1 MGRNLCFHLKAEGE
15 ILSTS
20 EGVLLYFQG
29 STRILS
35 GMYSS
40 TSEEV
45 LRSNNRFIM
54 SGLEF
59 QVTVLLPDDFLGN
72 QVGYHFH
79 QVIFRHLHF
88 VLYLLQRKRI
98 FFQ

>member
-1 MGRNLCFHLKAEGE
+1 MNE
-15 ILSTS
+15 
-20 EGVLLYFQG
+20 
-29 STRILS
+29 
-35 GMYSS
+35 
-40 TSEEV
+40 
-45 LRSNNRFIM
+45 
-54 SGLEF
+54 LEF

-88 VLYLLQRKRI
+88 VLYLLQRKQI